1 MNNRTN
7 KPIKLS
13 DSIQYIN
20 KNLINKYG
28 KIEYIIFSKWSEIVG
43 TFFAQY
49 STPERISMFPN
60 KTKYNDE
67 NNEIILHVNVN
78 SAAAIEFQHFQN
90 KILEKINSFL
100 GYKAVH
106 RIKIQQSLN
115 LKNTAKFKKINTS
128 EENFS
133 NIKKIEI
140 KDTTQK
146 INDKGLEKSL
156 INLGLSIT
164 KNEQK

>member
-1 MNNRTN
+1 M
-7 KPIKLS
+7 
-13 DSIQYIN
+13 D
-20 KNLINKYG
+20 
-28 KIEYIIFSKWSEIVG
+28 KIEFLILSKWIQIVG

-67 NNEIILHVNVN
+67 INEIILHVNVN

-140 KDTTQK
+140 KDLLIDNLLIIILK
-146 INDKGLEKSL
+146 IFTFEKWNYFSQIVL
-156 INLGLSIT
+156 IM
-164 KNEQK
+164 